1 MTQSQI
7 AELSHYYHIDE
18 FTIRREHI
26 QILFL
31 NSLYQQSE
39 AGQIYFKGGTALRLL
54 YQFTRFSED
63 LDFTTSYSHEKIK
76 KILSDVEASLQYD
89 LPGLQIILLYAGTK
103 GVRYRIKY
111 EAPDFKYP
119 FVIRLD
125 LSGGKIYEPPETT
138 VLSTRFPVGQ
148 LPIITHLA
156 KKEMFAEKI
165 CALYERSKGR
175 DFFDAWY
182 LLKNGEQ
189 PDWILIKKKLHE
201 VKNNFK
207 QSVLLKKIVSFPDR
221 QLQQDLA
228 QFLPRTQKKTIPLI
242 KKELM
247 QLLTCLS
254 KQD

>member
-1 MTQSQI
+1 MTQYQI
-7 AELSHYYHIDE
+7 TELSHYFHIDE
-18 FTIRREHI
+18 FTIRREYI

-31 NSLYQQSE
+31 NSLYQQPQ

-63 LDFTTSYSHEKIK
+63 LDFTTEYNHEKIK
-76 KILSDVEASLQYD
+76 KILSDVEASLQYN
-89 LPGLQIILLYAGTK
+89 LPGLQIVLLYAGTK

-111 EAPDFKYP
+111 SAPDFKYP

-125 LSGGKIYEPPETT
+125 LSYGKILVSSEIT

-156 KKEMFAEKI
+156 KKEMCAEKI

-182 LLKNGEQ
+182 LLKNGEK
-189 PDWILIKKKLHE
+189 PDWDLVEKKLHE
-201 VKNNFK
+201 AKNSFK
-207 QSVLLKKIVSFPDR
+207 QSLFLKRISSFSER
-221 QLQQDLA
+221 QLQQDLE
-228 QFLPRTQKKTIPLI
+228 QFLPRTQKKIIPFI

-247 QLLTCLS
+247 QLLTEFS